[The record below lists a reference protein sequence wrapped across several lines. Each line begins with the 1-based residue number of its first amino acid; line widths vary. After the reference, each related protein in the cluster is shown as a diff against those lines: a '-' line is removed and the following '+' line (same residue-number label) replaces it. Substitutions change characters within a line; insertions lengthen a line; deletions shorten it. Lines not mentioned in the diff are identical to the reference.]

1 MSKTVLIVDDN
12 EPTRKLFTD
21 IVEKAGYTA
30 LVAGNGQAGLEL
42 AKQHKIDCALI
53 DQYMEPIGGFDF
65 ARYCKLY
72 ELSFPMVM
80 ITGNSNND
88 LLVQARKEGFA
99 SVMMKPVD
107 PDYLLKFL
115 ERFCR

>member
-12 EPTRKLFTD
+12 AEIRKLFRE
-21 IVEKAGYTA
+21 IVEGAGYQVLA
-30 LVAGNGQAGLEL
+30 AENGEIGL
-42 AKQHKIDCALI
+42 AMAQKNKIDCALI
-53 DQYMEPIGGFDF
+53 DQYMEPVSGFSF
-65 ARYCKLY
+65 ARHCKLY
-72 ELSFPMVM
+72 DLRFPMIM
-80 ITGNSNND
+80 ITGNDNND
-88 LLVQARKEGFA
+88 LLIQARKEGFA